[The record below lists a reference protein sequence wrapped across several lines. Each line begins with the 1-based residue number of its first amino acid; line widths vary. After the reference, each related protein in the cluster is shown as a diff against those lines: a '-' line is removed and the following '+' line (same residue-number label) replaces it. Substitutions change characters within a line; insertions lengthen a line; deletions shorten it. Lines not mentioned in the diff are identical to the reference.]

1 MDTNNLQ
8 ILESDRLYF
17 RNFIPEDCEEMFLL
31 NADWD
36 VLKYTGDE
44 IFNTIAE
51 ARTFFENYQ
60 LEVYDKVGYG
70 RMTTILKETDEVI
83 GWSGMK
89 FHPENNEVDLGY
101 RFHKR
106 FWNKGYGT
114 EAAIACLKYAYETLK
129 LETVVAYADKKNI
142 GSCRV
147 LEKSGFT
154 NKGMK
159 EHYGKMWQYYEL
171 KLPLDLNS
179 LL

>member
-1 MDTNNLQ
+1 MRL
-8 ILESDRLYF
+8 LESKRLYF
-17 RNFIPEDCEEMFLL
+17 RNFIPDDCEEMFLL

-44 IFNTIAE
+44 VFNSIAE
-51 ARTFFENYQ
+51 TRAFLEKYQ
-60 LEVYDKVGYG
+60 VETYEKIGYG

-83 GWSGMK
+83 GWCGMK
-89 FHPENNEVDLGY
+89 YHPHMEEVDLGY

-114 EAAIACLKYAYETLK
+114 EAAVACLDFAYKSLHIKTIA
-129 LETVVAYADKKNI
+129 AYANEKNI

-147 LEKSGFT
+147 LEKAGFNYT
-154 NKGMK
+154 GMA
-159 EHYGKMWQYYEL
+159 EQYNKMWRRYEI

-179 LL
+179 LLH